1 LRAYSGEMMEVSL
14 FQSYNEFALIAVAVA
29 AAYLGAVWLITM
41 AVGLIV
47 RFRGSRHTSCRP
59 GEMVHQALK
68 VSGRLWDH
76 YRTAALLLGVSFL
89 LLVNFG
95 RYGWLDPKSTFV
107 NILIL
112 ACLLLPLGF
121 GALKILQLARYRLR
135 LTRLLNMHTQMAQR
149 LVEVQLRGNRVYPS
163 VRIHDGL
170 IDNVVVGNNGVY
182 AVQLLAPPPTAES
195 VKFERGAL
203 IFQPCGT
210 RIDLHGYN
218 KANRGLASVMTEQVG
233 SPVNV
238 LPVIVLPDCRIVP
251 SESNGPL
258 LVSLQACASF
268 VSWQDENFFLH
279 NEDVVKLSGW
289 LGKQAL
295 EDPPRTL
302 GAVISS
308 LERQINWPALV

>member
-1 LRAYSGEMMEVSL
+1 MEVSL
-14 FQSYNEFALIAVAVA
+14 FQSFNEFAVIALAVA
-29 AAYLGAVWLITM
+29 AAYLGTVWLIMT
-41 AVGLIV
+41 AARLAA
-47 RFRGSRHTSCRP
+47 RFRGFRPTSCRP
-59 GEMVHQALK
+59 GELVHQALK

-76 YRTAALLLGVSFL
+76 YRTAFLLLCVSFL

-95 RYGWLDPKSTFV
+95 RYGWWEPKSTFV

-112 ACLLLPLGF
+112 ICLLVPLAF
-121 GALKILQLARYRLR
+121 GVLKLFQLARYRLR
-135 LTRLLNMHTQMAQR
+135 LTHFLDMHTQMAQR

-182 AVQLLAPPPTAES
+182 AVQLFAPPPCAEA

-210 RIDLHGYN
+210 RMDLHSFN
-218 KANRGLASVMTEQVG
+218 KALRGLGSVLTEQVG
-233 SPVNV
+233 SQVNV
-238 LPVIVLPDCRIVP
+238 LPVVVLPDCRIVP
-251 SESNGPL
+251 SEGNGPL

-268 VSWQDENFFLH
+268 VSWQDKNFFLH
-279 NEDVVKLSGW
+279 DEDIAKLAGW

-302 GAVISS
+302 GAVINS